1 MARKLRIGWFTF
13 TCCED
18 SSIIFLE
25 MMNRDYFKWKEQL
38 DFRYCKMLKSKNVLD
53 ELDVAF
59 VEGAISNDR
68 EKEKLL
74 EIRSRAKY
82 LVAIGSCACTGYPSA
97 QRNDFPEH
105 IKARIEPFLKKWDLY
120 KDVKRLDQL
129 VKVDDKVDGCPMFE
143 AIFLRVLDKYL
154 KEFGVPEPGPQK
166 MAGGAAEAPGG
177 ASGRTVG
184 GATGGPREGDAEGK
198 GSG

>member
-1 MARKLRIGWFTF
+1 MAKKLRIGWFTF

-18 SSIIFLE
+18 SSIILLE
-25 MMNRDYFKWKEQL
+25 LMNKHYFTWREQL

-74 EIRSRAKY
+74 EIRAKSKY

-97 QRNDFPEH
+97 QRNDFSPEM
-105 IKARIEPFLKKWDLY
+105 KARIDEFLKKWDLY
-120 KDVKRLDQL
+120 ENVLRLEQV
-129 VKVDDKVDGCPMFE
+129 VKVDERVDGCPMFE
-143 AIFLRVLDKYL
+143 NIFLKTLDKYL
-154 KEFGVPEPGPQK
+154 EEFGIPAPEEEHAQAK
-166 MAGGAAEAPGG
+166 L
-177 ASGRTVG
+177 
-184 GATGGPREGDAEGK
+184 
-198 GSG
+198 